1 MDRRV
6 VGIVTLL
13 IGLLAVALLPGLNG
27 RGTVGTA
34 QRVAVPLIG
43 ECVLVGPPAD
53 PGADGTSSAGSAA
66 DPMLRLSAVLGD
78 CADPAAARVIAS
90 RPESLLASAS
100 AQDYSSTRAA
110 FCSEAVETARGRAA
124 PGTGFV
130 WQRRDVQIG
139 VRPQVLLDAELAV
152 SPQVVGGPRWTVC
165 YASDEAGRP
174 VPVVDAESPID
185 ALGSCFRDDAVG
197 VPSPIGC
204 SLPHTSQLL
213 GTAGQIAGYP
223 TPTDYR
229 LACRDF
235 AAVTIGVPD
244 ATAGAA
250 LQLLSVERTSPQG
263 GQGECRISVVDENRT
278 LSGSLIGLGD
288 RPLPWT
294 G

>member
-1 MDRRV
+1 M
-6 VGIVTLL
+6 LL
-13 IGLLAVALLPGLNG
+13 VGLLAVAVLPALSG
-27 RGTVGTA
+27 RGIVGSA
-34 QRVAVPLIG
+34 QRVSVPLVG
-43 ECVLVGPPAD
+43 ECVLVGRPSD
-53 PGADGTSSAGSAA
+53 PDAAGGSSAGSTAG
-66 DPMLRLSAVLGD
+66 PMERLSAVLGD

-100 AQDYSSTRAA
+100 ASDYSTTRAA
-110 FCSEAVETARGRAA
+110 LCSDALETAAGRAA
-124 PGTGFV
+124 PGAGFV

-139 VRPQVLLDAELAV
+139 VRPQVQLEAELAV
-152 SPQVVGGPRWTVC
+152 SPNPVGGPQWTVC
-165 YASDEAGRP
+165 YASDAAGRP
-174 VPVVDAESPID
+174 VPVLDADAPID
-185 ALGSCFRDDAVG
+185 ALGSCFRDAADGA
-197 VPSPIGC
+197 PSPIDC

-235 AAVTIGVPD
+235 AAVAIGVTD
-244 ATAGAA
+244 ATAGEA
-250 LQLLSVERTSPQG
+250 LQLRSFERTSPQG
-263 GQGECRISVVDENRT
+263 VQGQCRISVVDEKRM